1 MLMTGPRVYAR
12 MAEDGLFPKLF
23 TSIGDVPTAAII
35 LQAGLATLVVWVS
48 QLRELLGYIGFTLG
62 LSTIL
67 TVIALVSLRWREGP
81 KKVPI
86 PGYPW
91 ITLVFL
97 LATLVASGFMLSRE
111 PLEALLGLA
120 TVISGIPVYYLLR
133 RGRGGIQ
140 LQ

>member
-1 MLMTGPRVYAR
+1 MV
-12 MAEDGLFPKLF
+12 F
-23 TSIGDVPTAAII
+23 
-35 LQAGLATLVVWVS
+35 QAGLATLVVWIS

-81 KKVPI
+81 ERVPI
-86 PGYPW
+86 SGYPW
-91 ITLVFL
+91 IPLVFA
-97 LATLVASGFMLSRE
+97 LATLVTSGFMLLRE

-120 TVISGIPVYYLLR
+120 TVTSGIPIYYFLR
-133 RGRGGIQ
+133 RRQSLIK